1 MAETGVLSG
10 LYLRVGNQLIA
21 NWTYD
26 NVKSAYVTLNS
37 SQLYALSYAAST
49 ASSVGFLGANFVQS
63 GFRSHRNR
71 WYENGR
77 LIDSLRCVN
86 VS

>member
-10 LYLRVGNQLIA
+10 SYLRVGNQLIA

-49 ASSVGFLGANFVQS
+49 ASSVGFLGANFVQMD
-63 GFRSHRNR
+63 FSHRNR

-77 LIDSLRCVN
+77 FIDSLRCVN